1 MSQFVSRGR
10 ELEVDLES
18 GGTTNEEDKMRD
30 PISANGQ
37 TKTILKR
44 ACTGPVG
51 FHGLANS
58 SNFSHLATDN
68 VELLIDNNSEGEE
81 GKQNITFVDRKDV
94 VEKRIKKNL
103 KKPPKPPRPPK
114 GLSLDAAD
122 QKLMKEITELAMR
135 KRARIETL
143 KALKKMRAAKTSSWS
158 SSLSAMVITIVFCL
172 IIIYQGISS
181 RYSGSLAL
189 KGSPEPAVGTGEAL
203 IAVQLYKNNVA
214 YESDESG
221 SRSSV
226 KAGFR
231 FRFTEEVELTESFS
245 F

>member
-1 MSQFVSRGR
+1 MMSQFVSRGR

-18 GGTTNEEDKMRD
+18 GGTTNEEDKMSD

-44 ACTGPVG
+44 ACTGPVD
-51 FHGLANS
+51 FHGLAYS
-58 SNFSHLATDN
+58 SNFSELAAGN
-68 VELLIDNNSEGEE
+68 VELLIDNNSEGQE
-81 GKQNITFVDRKDV
+81 GKQNITFVDRKVV
-94 VEKRIKKNL
+94 VEKRIKNL

-135 KRARIETL
+135 KRARIERL

-158 SSLSAMVITIVFCL
+158 SSLSAMVITIIFCL

-221 SRSSV
+221 SRSSNL
-226 KAGFR
+226 AGR
-231 FRFTEEVELTESFS
+231 QVSGSGSRKK
-245 F
+245 

>member
-68 VELLIDNNSEGEE
+68 VELLIDNNLEGEE

-135 KRARIETL
+135 KRARIERL

-226 KAGFR
+226 LAGR
-231 FRFTEEVELTESFS
+231 QVSGSGSRKK
-245 F
+245 

>member
-226 KAGFR
+226 LAGR
-231 FRFTEEVELTESFS
+231 QVSGSGSRKK
-245 F
+245 

>member
-18 GGTTNEEDKMRD
+18 GGTTNEEDKMSD

-44 ACTGPVG
+44 ACTGPVD
-51 FHGLANS
+51 FHGLAYS
-58 SNFSHLATDN
+58 SNFSELAAGN
-68 VELLIDNNSEGEE
+68 VELLIDNNSEGQE
-81 GKQNITFVDRKDV
+81 GKQNITFVDRKVV
-94 VEKRIKKNL
+94 VEKRIKNL

-135 KRARIETL
+135 KRARIERL

-158 SSLSAMVITIVFCL
+158 SSLSAMVITIIFCL

-221 SRSSV
+221 SRSSNL
-226 KAGFR
+226 AGR
-231 FRFTEEVELTESFS
+231 QVSGSGSRKK
-245 F
+245 

>member
-1 MSQFVSRGR
+1 MMSQFVSRGR

-18 GGTTNEEDKMRD
+18 GGTTNEEDKMSD

-51 FHGLANS
+51 FHRLANS
-58 SNFSHLATDN
+58 SNFSDLAADN
-68 VELLIDNNSEGEE
+68 VELLIDNNSEGED
-81 GKQNITFVDRKDV
+81 GKQNVTFVDRKDV

-135 KRARIETL
+135 KRARIERL

-226 KAGFR
+226 LAGR
-231 FRFTEEVELTESFS
+231 KVSGSGSRKK
-245 F
+245 